1 MMKHFFCSTCNNP
14 LKIKEG
20 DYIFT
25 YNTECCN
32 NHISNNVDLENIL
45 STKNEQIYI
54 CQNHKKKNIIHCLDC
69 KVDICL
75 TCFKELHNNHKMG
88 YLKTINYNN
97 VEKHFLELDL
107 EEEQQ
112 SIKRFLDELK
122 HFKNEL
128 ELYINILNSYLQKY
142 HKFKC
147 DLYNNISPEITSYI
161 NIENIKNIFKSEK
174 SLKIKDLIKSFLSC
188 DVFIQRYD
196 NLKNIF
202 DLMLKAGK
210 YIENEFIKDIYN
222 KNIIPID
229 EKYFIANGGYNLSIL
244 EKTLDLNLKK
254 YKFNKIFQKN
264 TSFEINRVE
273 LKEHKDVKKKLSLY
287 ALSYRKDNQG
297 FIYETKLYEI
307 TIENL
312 CDCNINTIKT
322 YNGYFNI
329 FFLSKNNIIL
339 DNNVKICL
347 YDESFNSPKLVSKEI
362 SKIIELIKIDSN
374 TFIYS
379 SEKAYASYGIFL
391 AKIHNNNIN
400 NLQIFN
406 CGKRL
411 IYFFEKKKIIFSMDS
426 NYIYLINFIS
436 ATPEVIQKVGL
447 KGLTDEP
454 YNYFINHTELIRCL
468 TSFNDESIYLELS
481 TLNYRSF
488 LIQYKLIEGEL
499 IEVSRIKMK

>member
-1 MMKHFFCSTCNNP
+1 MMKHFFCSTCDNP
-14 LKIKEG
+14 LKLKEG
-20 DYIFT
+20 DFLFT

-32 NHISNNVDLENIL
+32 NHINKNVDLEEIL
-45 STKNEQIYI
+45 STIKEQIYI
-54 CQNHKKKNIIHCLDC
+54 CKNHKKKNIIHCLDC

-75 TCFKELHNNHKMG
+75 DCFKEIHNNHQMG

-97 VEKHFLELDL
+97 LEKHFLELDL
-107 EEEQQ
+107 EEENQY
-112 SIKRFLDELK
+112 IKRFLDELN

-128 ELYINILNSYLQKY
+128 ELYINTLNSYLQKY

-147 DLYNNISPEITSYI
+147 DLYNNISPEITSSI

-229 EKYFIANGGYNLSIL
+229 EKFFVGIGGCNLSIL
-244 EKTLDLNLKK
+244 EKTLELNLKK
-254 YKFNKIFQKN
+254 YKFNKIFEKN
-264 TSFEINRVE
+264 TNFEINRVE
-273 LKEHKDVKKKLSLY
+273 LKEHKNVKTKLSLY
-287 ALSYRKDNQG
+287 ALSYQKDNHDYY
-297 FIYETKLYEI
+297 YETKLHEI

-312 CDCNINTIKT
+312 RDCNINTIKT

-329 FFLSKNNIIL
+329 FFLSENNIII
-339 DNNVKICL
+339 DNKNKICL
-347 YDESFNSPKLVSKEI
+347 YDESFKSQKFFSKEI
-362 SKIIELIKIDSN
+362 FNIQELIKIDSN
-374 TFIYS
+374 TFICS
-379 SEKAYASYGIFL
+379 SKLAYGSYGIFL
-391 AKIHNNNIN
+391 AKVNDNYIN
-400 NLQIFN
+400 NLRIIN

-426 NYIYLINFIS
+426 DFIYLINFIS
-436 ATPEVIQKVGL
+436 DKPEVVQKFELRGL
-447 KGLTDEP
+447 IDEP
-454 YNYFINHTELIRCL
+454 YNYFIDHTELIRCL

-481 TLNYRSF
+481 SKSRTF
-488 LIQYKLIEGEL
+488 LIQYKIIEGEL
-499 IEVSRIKMK
+499 KEVSRIKIK

>member
-1 MMKHFFCSTCNNP
+1 
-14 LKIKEG
+14 
-20 DYIFT
+20 
-25 YNTECCN
+25 
-32 NHISNNVDLENIL
+32 
-45 STKNEQIYI
+45 
-54 CQNHKKKNIIHCLDC
+54 
-69 KVDICL
+69 
-75 TCFKELHNNHKMG
+75 MG

-174 SLKIKDLIKSFLSC
+174 SLKIKELMKSFLSC

-202 DLMLKAGK
+202 DLMFKAGK
-210 YIENEFIKDIYN
+210 YIENEFIKDIHN
-222 KNIIPID
+222 KYIIPID
-229 EKYFIANGGYNLSIL
+229 EKYCINKGDFSLSIMEKKL
-244 EKTLDLNLKK
+244 ELNLKK
-254 YKFNKIFQKN
+254 YKFNKIIEKY
-264 TSFEINRVE
+264 INYKIDRVE
-273 LKEHKDVKKKLSLY
+273 LKEHKNAKKKLSFY
-287 ALSYRKDNQG
+287 ALTYRKDNHDN
-297 FIYETKLYEI
+297 IYETKLLEI

-312 CDCNINTIKT
+312 CDFNINTIKAFNE
-322 YNGYFNI
+322 YINI
-329 FFLSKNNIIL
+329 FFLSEDNIII

-347 YDESFNSPKLVSKEI
+347 YDKSFNSPKFVSNEI
-362 SKIIELIKIDSN
+362 SKIKDLIKIDSN

-379 SEKAYASYGIFL
+379 SEIRYCCYGIFL

-400 NLQIFN
+400 KLQIFN
-406 CGKRL
+406 CGKKL
-411 IYFFEKKKIIFSMDS
+411 IYFSEKKKIIFSMDS

-436 ATPEVIQKVGL
+436 AKPEVIQIFGL
-447 KGLTDEP
+447 KGLIDEP

-468 TSFNDESIYLELS
+468 TSFNDESIYIRIKI
-481 TLNYRSF
+481 NKKQF
-488 LIQYKLIEGEL
+488 LVQYKIIESEL
-499 IEVSRIKMK
+499 VEISRIEINNY

>member
-1 MMKHFFCSTCNNP
+1 M
-14 LKIKEG
+14 
-20 DYIFT
+20 
-25 YNTECCN
+25 
-32 NHISNNVDLENIL
+32 
-45 STKNEQIYI
+45 
-54 CQNHKKKNIIHCLDC
+54 
-69 KVDICL
+69 
-75 TCFKELHNNHKMG
+75 
-88 YLKTINYNN
+88 
-97 VEKHFLELDL
+97 
-107 EEEQQ
+107 
-112 SIKRFLDELK
+112 
-122 HFKNEL
+122 
-128 ELYINILNSYLQKY
+128 
-142 HKFKC
+142 
-147 DLYNNISPEITSYI
+147 
-161 NIENIKNIFKSEK
+161 
-174 SLKIKDLIKSFLSC
+174 
-188 DVFIQRYD
+188 
-196 NLKNIF
+196 
-202 DLMLKAGK
+202 
-210 YIENEFIKDIYN
+210 
-222 KNIIPID
+222 
-229 EKYFIANGGYNLSIL
+229 
-244 EKTLDLNLKK
+244 
-254 YKFNKIFQKN
+254 
-264 TSFEINRVE
+264 
-273 LKEHKDVKKKLSLY
+273 
-287 ALSYRKDNQG
+287 
-297 FIYETKLYEI
+297 YEI

-347 YDESFNSPKLVSKEI
+347 YDESFNSQKLVSKEI
-362 SKIIELIKIDSN
+362 YKIIELIKIDSN

-447 KGLTDEP
+447 KGLLDEP

-481 TLNYRSF
+481 TLNYRTF